1 MTIQLDYLLYGL
13 AAAAVSGVI
22 FAFKRD
28 TLIRS
33 RNASKIEHLKA
44 GLPASPS
51 HRASLDEVDD
61 TVKKI
66 DNSFLLQD
74 EDPYGNHLSTSGE
87 PHGYWGRNRVGPG

>member
-1 MTIQLDYLLYGL
+1 MPIQLDHLLYGL
-13 AAAAVSGVI
+13 AVAAVSGVI

-28 TLIRS
+28 ALIRS
-33 RNASKIEHLKA
+33 RNASKIGHLKG

-51 HRASLDEVDD
+51 HLASLDEVDD
-61 TVKKI
+61 TVKEI

-74 EDPYGNHLSTSGE
+74 EDPYGNHLSINGE